1 MKTDY
6 SIAKQVHSGRRR
18 QRGFTLLE
26 TLIALAVTAVLLG
39 IALPNL
45 TEYSSSRAVRAKATA
60 LSGALRL
67 ARAESIRRGSRVTV
81 CPSVDTNALPPSC
94 AGGNEWNTGW
104 LVFEDVG
111 NNAAFDPPA
120 DSLIRV
126 QNAFSDPGTVTST
139 GGGAVTFFPNGV
151 SIGGQRNF
159 LLSTS
164 QTGSTNAEHFARRI
178 CQTVSGST
186 RVKKYAEAC

>member
-1 MKTDY
+1 MKTYY
-6 SIAKQVHSGRRR
+6 STTKPMQRKSAYE
-18 QRGFTLLE
+18 RGFTLLE

-45 TEYSSSRAVRAKATA
+45 TEYSSSRAVRSKATA

-67 ARAESIRRGSRVTV
+67 ARAEAIRRGNRVTV
-81 CPSVDTNALPPSC
+81 CPSVNPDSPAPTC

-111 NNAAFDPPA
+111 ADGNFNPPN
-120 DSLIRV
+120 DQLVRV
-126 QNAFSDPGTVTST
+126 QNQFTDPGTITSA

-164 QTGSTNAEHFARRI
+164 QTTSANAEHFARRI

-186 RVKKYAEAC
+186 RVKKHAESC